1 MLGYWNVGV
10 QEISTTPL
18 LHFLTSYNSSF
29 WLFDISRE
37 SKLKFAL
44 LRCQKPG
51 NQECKLQFATEPEYF
66 TGIIKEPSFSLLT
79 T

>member
-1 MLGYWNVGV
+1 M
-10 QEISTTPL
+10 
-18 LHFLTSYNSSF
+18 
-29 WLFDISRE
+29 WLFDSSRE

-66 TGIIKEPSFSLLT
+66 TGIIKEPIMFQNFYVNVQKTPIITATL
-79 T
+79 